1 LKSDGTVVVDRAE
14 LFLGSYTSN
23 ANTRVDEDNRRS
35 VHSFNNISY
44 VLATFKDN
52 STDQRVT
59 IAIDDE
65 GNQPCYPMMHLNND
79 SSANGISSGILE
91 DDRIIIAENS
101 TSGYEMGDG
110 QYLSMWEVNTDSS
123 SFEVVIPRIKKFETF
138 DESDF
143 VQVTKNRVVY
153 FASDKLVLLSTRNL
167 GQVYTYDDPC
177 SGRTVGTREIVVTP
191 NKRIIVICHTEN
203 TATDVDFYA
212 RIFRYDDYTDTIVYE
227 KETYLFTSQTDETPV
242 SMVLNNDWTIAI
254 YCTNINHVSPIASNR
269 GKGILLMDETGD
281 VLNTDDYIT
290 YNNANW
296 TDYPSL
302 ERGADGSLY
311 LCKKDSTSTVV
322 EKWMPV
328 ITKES
333 PFRSVAHVVTTTD
346 STTIIDID
354 KLGVQT
360 IYTSTGTHT
369 VTVPSDSND
378 NLPIGFHCTFGRTSS
393 GGVTFETDGGSASII
408 SADSNVDLRTSG
420 STAKLIK
427 VAGNVWLL
435 TGDLA

>member
-1 LKSDGTVVVDRAE
+1 
-14 LFLGSYTSN
+14 
-23 ANTRVDEDNRRS
+23 
-35 VHSFNNISY
+35 
-44 VLATFKDN
+44 
-52 STDQRVT
+52 
-59 IAIDDE
+59 
-65 GNQPCYPMMHLNND
+65 
-79 SSANGISSGILE
+79 
-91 DDRIIIAENS
+91 
-101 TSGYEMGDG
+101 
-110 QYLSMWEVNTDSS
+110 
-123 SFEVVIPRIKKFETF
+123 
-138 DESDF
+138 
-143 VQVTKNRVVY
+143 
-153 FASDKLVLLSTRNL
+153 
-167 GQVYTYDDPC
+167 
-177 SGRTVGTREIVVTP
+177 
-191 NKRIIVICHTEN
+191 
-203 TATDVDFYA
+203 
-212 RIFRYDDYTDTIVYE
+212 
-227 KETYLFTSQTDETPV
+227 
-242 SMVLNNDWTIAI
+242 MVLNNDWTIAI

-311 LCKKDSTSTVV
+311 LCKKDSTSTVI

-427 VAGNVWLL
+427 VAANVWLL